1 MYVSEAMIT
10 ACEDMQK
17 NANEMESQI
26 KDMMEMEG
34 RNHGIEL
41 DKRKSA
47 RDLWN
52 ELNEHMSADMPAG
65 EGQMQDHMPSEYE
78 PASDPLLHTHED
90 GMEHSHEGGDMEHH
104 HHDDGTMHD
113 HEGGDM
119 EHHHHDDGTM
129 HDHEGGD
136 TPHTHEETKE

>member
-47 RDLWN
+47 RDLNIHMKAEIWN
-52 ELNEHMSADMPAG
+52 IIIMMMEPCMIMKVAIHPTLMKKLRSKNG
-65 EGQMQDHMPSEYE
+65 LQM
-78 PASDPLLHTHED
+78 
-90 GMEHSHEGGDMEHH
+90 
-104 HHDDGTMHD
+104 
-113 HEGGDM
+113 
-119 EHHHHDDGTM
+119 
-129 HDHEGGD
+129 
-136 TPHTHEETKE
+136 

>member
-26 KDMMEMEG
+26 KDMMEMEA

-52 ELNEHMSADMPAG
+52 EMNDHMMEHHEG
-65 EGQMQDHMPSEYE
+65 EGQMTDSMPSEYE
-78 PASDPLLHTHED
+78 PASDPMMHTHED
-90 GMEHSHEGGDMEHH
+90 GMEHSHDGGDEEHH
-104 HHDDGTMHD
+104 HEDGTMHD
-113 HEGGDM
+113 HEGGDV
-119 EHHHHDDGTM
+119 
-129 HDHEGGD
+129 
-136 TPHTHEETKE
+136 PHTHEEETKE